1 MLLFGCVCHSQL
13 DRAHGIVTTTE
24 SDTSVTYP
32 LLALTLLLMTREEF
46 VFFKLPS
53 QVLTKSMA

>member
-32 LLALTLLLMTREEF
+32 LLALALLLMTRDG
-46 VFFKLPS
+46 VCIL
-53 QVLTKSMA
+53 